1 MEIKRVAPQTPPT
14 AASVDSAAPAK
25 AFADKL
31 EAAALSATPAATL
44 DSLLDRA
51 AERMGGLPEA
61 AREALKTQL
70 AADPFFQSR
79 LARYL
84 EKQGE

>member
-1 MEIKRVAPQTPPT
+1 MEIKRVAPQNPP
-14 AASVDSAAPAK
+14 AASGVDAAAPTK

-31 EAAALSATPAATL
+31 EVASPKSTAPTL
-44 DSLLDRA
+44 DHLLDRA
-51 AERMGGLPEA
+51 TERMGVLPEG